1 MGVMRFQV
9 MPPEA
14 AADWPEASSAYVTG
28 MDGRVFQG
36 RAELHGNV
44 LTCTRPTSESGKLH
58 VAWPVPGQGRPVL
71 TTASLPESDSPY
83 LLTLELARGKISE
96 LRDQSF
102 QWQFAGMSL
111 SPQFEG
117 LLKEAFGLFSRASAC
132 RHDAAAASQFA
143 QQALQ
148 VACEAAQ
155 MLGRA
160 YTQQRRLSR
169 RQSYTHPPALLG
181 CTLDET
187 TCEEPLQSRFFE
199 TFTAAVVPI
208 EWSRVE
214 PIEGSYHWAPLDA
227 MVECCQQRR
236 CVIRGGP
243 LLDLSPGG
251 LPAWLAP
258 WSADFLNLQSF
269 VCDFIETAVSRYAG
283 RIRIWEVSARGNSGG
298 GLSLSEEQRLALTAR
313 TVEAAQRT
321 DTEAQLFIRV
331 DQPWGEYQAAGG
343 HRLTPFQFVDA
354 LLRSRIGLTGV
365 NLEIAVGYEPVGD
378 QSRDLLAVS
387 RLIDLWSLLGIPLH
401 VTLALPSCSK
411 PDPNVGGHLV
421 PGRSPLA
428 VDWSEAVQAEWA
440 RDYVGML
447 MAKPQVTGV
456 FWAHFHE
463 RAPHRFPHA
472 GVIAAEGREKPI
484 LGVLREMQT
493 AGRGQLLPAAESQGM
508 DQNGTWV
515 ED

>member
-14 AADWPEASSAYVTG
+14 AADWLEASSAYVTG

-36 RAELHGNV
+36 RVELQGNV

-58 VAWPVPGQGRPVL
+58 VAWPVAGQGRPVL

-111 SPQFEG
+111 SPRFEE
-117 LLKEAFGLFSRASAC
+117 LLREAFRLFSRASAC

-148 VACEAAQ
+148 AACEAAQ
-155 MLGRA
+155 ILGRA

-169 RQSYTHPPALLG
+169 RQSFSHPPALLG

-258 WSADFLNLQSF
+258 WAADFLNLQSF

-378 QSRDLLAVS
+378 QYRDLLAVS
-387 RLIDLWSLLGIPLH
+387 RLIDIWSLLGIPLH
-401 VTLALPSCSK
+401 VTLALPSCPE
-411 PDPNVGGHLV
+411 PDPNVGGPLV

-428 VDWSEAVQAEWA
+428 MDWSETAQAEWA

-456 FWAHFHE
+456 FWAHFHD
-463 RAPHRFPHA
+463 RVPHRFPHA

-484 LGVLREMQT
+484 LRVLQEMQT
-493 AGRGQLLPAAESQGM
+493 SGRGQLAPVAEIQGM